1 MTRISKG
8 KKIEQE
14 MLILST
20 ELLNNKQYFKEI
32 KAVVTGIQ
40 IGDKT
45 GLKMNISDSND
56 MLNKDDEWHNLKISL
71 MLYMRVFMTN
81 Y

>member
-1 MTRISKG
+1 
-8 KKIEQE
+8 

-32 KAVVTGIQ
+32 KAVVTGLQ

-45 GLKMNISDSND
+45 GLEMNISDSND
-56 MLNKDDEWHNLKISL
+56 VLKKDDKWHSLKISL
-71 MLYMRVFMTN
+71 MLFIRVFMKIN
-81 Y
+81 LILVNS

>member
-71 MLYMRVFMTN
+71 MMYMRVFMTN

>member
-56 MLNKDDEWHNLKISL
+56 MLNKDDEWYNLKISL